1 MNVTFVYKK
10 NLNNKINSNI
20 VRKLHIREDIDFAGM
35 TLTTQTTTVHFEGF
49 SLTLKNQSDEIKC
62 LGVFIF
68 LIKIILTFENTGVT

>member
-1 MNVTFVYKK
+1 MNVTLVKK
-10 NLNNKINSNI
+10 KKINSNI

-35 TLTTQTTTVHFEGF
+35 TLTSRTTMVNFEGF
-49 SLTLKNQSDEIKC
+49 SLTLETLKNQSDELKY